1 MDDDGE
7 PEAEDAARARAILD
21 AFDTVDRERIVDELT
36 AAMVELHDV
45 ETTTES
51 DAVAD
56 ADATAEDGP
65 NATE

>member
-7 PEAEDAARARAILD
+7 PEAEDAAQARAILD

-51 DAVAD
+51 DA
-56 ADATAEDGP
+56 DATAEDGA